1 MVIEG
6 GNINMHTS
14 EILGKE
20 ILDVNANSVGRVA
33 DIDINLPQWTV
44 NQIVAKTGL
53 IKKLS
58 ISIDKIDKVG
68 DKVILKVTRSELE
81 KAPLAAK

>member
-1 MVIEG
+1 
-6 GNINMHTS
+6 MHTS